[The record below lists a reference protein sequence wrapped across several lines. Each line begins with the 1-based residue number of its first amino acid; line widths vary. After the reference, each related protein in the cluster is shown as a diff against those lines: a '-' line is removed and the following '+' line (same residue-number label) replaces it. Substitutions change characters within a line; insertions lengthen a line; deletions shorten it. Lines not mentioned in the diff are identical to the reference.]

1 MNTDIVTK
9 GRREQIVEARF
20 DAPVPDLIR
29 LFYVQDGLSQDQLA
43 EKLGVSRGTVIDW
56 MKKYGIPTRDRR
68 AVPSEGAAA

>member
-1 MNTDIVTK
+1 MDTHIITK

-29 LFYVQDGLSQDQLA
+29 LFYVEDGLSQDQLA

-68 AVPSEGAAA
+68 AVRAVA

>member
-1 MNTDIVTK
+1 MDTPIITK
-9 GRREQIVEARF
+9 GRREQIVEAHF

-29 LFYVQDGLSQDQLA
+29 LFYVEDGLSQDQLA

-68 AVPSEGAAA
+68 AVQAVA